1 MYRDCCIQDFYGSV
15 PGCPTHNYY
24 VHVHVHAC
32 MFVTGVTRGRG
43 AEARRTTVAVGMRI
57 RNEVGGA
64 VDWVVDG
71 HGMRVG
77 HSGRE
82 LEGSEIN

>member
-1 MYRDCCIQDFYGSV
+1 MYTVQYMYMCSITR
-15 PGCPTHNYY
+15 
-24 VHVHVHAC
+24 
-32 MFVTGVTRGRG
+32 VTGWRG
-43 AEARRTTVAVGMRI
+43 AEPWLTTVAVGMRI

-71 HGMRVG
+71 YGMRVG
-77 HSGRE
+77 HGRGQ

>member
-1 MYRDCCIQDFYGSV
+1 MYMY
-15 PGCPTHNYY
+15 
-24 VHVHVHAC
+24 AC
-32 MFVTGVTRGRG
+32 SVTGVTRGRG

-77 HSGRE
+77 HGGGK